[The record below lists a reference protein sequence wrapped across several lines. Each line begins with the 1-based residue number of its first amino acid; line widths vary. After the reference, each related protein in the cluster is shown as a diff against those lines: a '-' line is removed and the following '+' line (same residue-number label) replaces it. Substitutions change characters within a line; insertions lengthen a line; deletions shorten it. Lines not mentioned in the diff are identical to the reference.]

1 MAETHLKKVEKPGN
15 VRGIKEKQ
23 QRNILPLIKQQ
34 VSNMTV
40 YEINIL
46 QSFSWVKMDPVTN
59 CVCFV
64 GFCFSFCK
72 FET

>member
-15 VRGIKEKQ
+15 VHGIKEKQ

-40 YEINIL
+40 YEINRGRV
-46 QSFSWVKMDPVTN
+46 SH
-59 CVCFV
+59 
-64 GFCFSFCK
+64 
-72 FET
+72 E